1 MRARLTIT
9 DPYEAFEILEGE
21 LEGPIRSWPYLRG
34 LPATMH
40 DLLRAFLLLSEGPFG
55 RPRQPGILA
64 ILRDLTAPDY
74 LFKSND
80 GRWFRLHARHGGS
93 SIKECFKGKEVTV
106 NVFDLENTRAI
117 GIGDLS
123 PLSTQNYSKPLHR

>member
-9 DPYEAFEILEGE
+9 DPYEAFEVLEGE
-21 LEGPIRSWPYLRG
+21 VEGPIRSWPHLKE

-40 DLLRAFLLLSEGPFG
+40 DLLRTFHLLSEGPFG
-55 RPRQPGILA
+55 KPRRPGILA
-64 ILRDLTAPDY
+64 ILKDLTVPDY
-74 LFKSND
+74 LFKSDD
-80 GRWFRLHARHGGS
+80 GRWFRLHARYVGS
-93 SIKECFKGKEVTV
+93 SIKGCFKGKEVTV

-123 PLSTQNYSKPLHR
+123 PLSIQNYSKP